1 VKGRRRLQG
10 IALTV
15 AVGAAG
21 GSVFFLLHLPLAW
34 MLGAMCA
41 TTFAAL
47 AGAPLRMPRPVRATM
62 IAVLGTLLGSS
73 FTPHVLDK
81 LVHWAAAATAILGY
95 VVLATTL
102 VTLYFHRLGGFD
114 RVTAFFSATPGGLG
128 EMSLVG
134 EASGGDPRQI
144 ALSHATRILILVFV
158 LPFYL
163 RDVVG
168 LPIGTSVGPIGNRPV
183 ASLVELSILALAA
196 GAGFYLARLAR
207 IPSAPLLGPLTFSA
221 AIYLLGVVQGGP
233 PWQLV
238 AGAQVVVGAAVGARF
253 VGLDFRVLGRTVL
266 LSVGASAVMLLVA
279 VGYAE
284 AMAPLL
290 GLDHHVLLL
299 ALAPGGLAE
308 MALIALSLHYDAAF
322 VSTMHLCRV
331 MSIVLLAPLLFSWL
345 GWKAAGP
352 AD

>member
-1 VKGRRRLQG
+1 MKGRRRLQG

-15 AVGAAG
+15 AVGAIG
-21 GSVFFLLHLPLAW
+21 GTIFYLLHLPLAW

-41 TTFAAL
+41 TTLAAL
-47 AGAPLRMPRPVRATM
+47 AGAPLRMPRPVRSAM
-62 IAVLGTLLGSS
+62 VAVLGTLLGSS
-73 FTPHVLDK
+73 FTPQVLGQ
-81 LVHWAAAATAILGY
+81 LVHWAAAAVAILGY

-102 VTLYFHRLGGFD
+102 VTHFFHRLGGFD

-128 EMSLVG
+128 EMALVG
-134 EASGGDPRQI
+134 EASGGDPRRI

-163 RDVVG
+163 RDVAG
-168 LPIGTSVGPIGNRPV
+168 LPIGASAGPIGGRPV
-183 ASLVELSILALAA
+183 ASLLELSILALAA
-196 GAGFYLARLAR
+196 GVGFYVARLVR
-207 IPSAPLLGPLTFSA
+207 IPSAQLLGPLAFSA
-221 AIYLLGVVQGGP
+221 AIYLLDIVQGGP

-253 VGLDFRVLGRTVL
+253 VGLDFRALGKAVL
-266 LSVGASAVMLLVA
+266 LAVGASAIMLLLA

-290 GLDHHVLLL
+290 GIDHHVLLL

-322 VSTMHLCRV
+322 VSTLHLCRV
-331 MSIVLLAPLLFSWL
+331 MSIVLLAPLLFRWL
-345 GWKAAGP
+345 GWRTAT
-352 AD
+352 